1 MTNIDI
7 SDAGTRTA
15 APEEPVESP
24 VEGLSGS
31 EGIAATPGS
40 PAEVAEADV
49 VATAGDAGS
58 AESAEGT
65 AESAEG
71 TAESAAGSGEA
82 AEAPAEKPK
91 RKLPNR
97 TRPRQLRFY
106 LNEQE
111 WALLDQL
118 PFRGRAEFLRGV
130 VTKALI
136 ERAETMAALGLD
148 APQDDRPK
156 KSHGG
161 RRKKTQP
168 AQTGEGVSQAA

>member
-58 AESAEGT
+58 

-168 AQTGEGVSQAA
+168 AQAGEGVSQAA